1 MLYGLPCG
9 IDKLEDLQAVTV
21 ELGSRSTLR
30 LMIDSPGQIAALE
43 AFNSA
48 TGRTSPWSIFI
59 KVDGG
64 GK

>member
-9 IDKLEDLQAVTV
+9 VDKIEDLQSISV
-21 ELGSRSTLR
+21 ELGSKATLR

-43 AFNSA
+43 AFNMKA
-48 TGRTSPWSIFI
+48 GRAAPWSIFI

>member
-9 IDKLEDLQAVTV
+9 LDKLQDLKRLAAEMGKSNAV
-21 ELGSRSTLR
+21 LR
-30 LMIDSPGQIAALE
+30 LMIDHPDQIRALGGI
-43 AFNSA
+43 ANPNGA
-48 TGRTSPWSIFI
+48 WSIFI